1 MSGSLP
7 ASGAI
12 TFNNLNT
19 YADLASGTQIALGG
33 SLARFYAG
41 KLTADSAIS
50 MSDMYSRG
58 VVYPLTLASANGNGV
73 YTPDLLLNSYFAAAQ
88 LPTGGQ
94 FFVDA
99 RCVATWTPD
108 NPTPTVSFI
117 KGTAATFT
125 YSKSYRKSYNMQVI
139 YDGGN
144 IVKAYGYYSGD
155 ATSFPNGTVY
165 LDEVRLIL

>member
-1 MSGSLP
+1 MAGSLP
-7 ASGAI
+7 ASGTL
-12 TFNNLNT
+12 TFDMLNT
-19 YADLASGTQIALGG
+19 YADIASGTSISLGG
-33 SLARFYAG
+33 ALARLYAG
-41 KLTADSAIS
+41 KTTGGAVS

-73 YTPDLLLNSYFAAAQ
+73 YTPDLLLDSYFAAAQ

-108 NPTPTVSFI
+108 NPTPTASFI
-117 KGTAATFT
+117 KGTAATYT
-125 YSKSYRKSYNMQVI
+125 YPKSYRKSYNMQVI

-155 ATSFPNGTVY
+155 STSFPNGTVY

>member
-12 TFNNLNT
+12 SFDMLNT
-19 YADLASGTQIALGG
+19 YADLASGSQIGLNGALPR
-33 SLARFYAG
+33 LYAG

-50 MSDMYSRG
+50 ISDVYSLG
-58 VVYPLTLASANGNGV
+58 VVYTLTLASPYGNGV

-99 RCVATWTPD
+99 RCVANWTPD

-125 YSKSYRKSYNMQVI
+125 YSKNFRKSYNMQVI

-144 IVKAYGYYSGD
+144 IVKAYGYYSGQS
-155 ATSFPNGTVY
+155 TSSPNGTVY